1 MASDELIKR
10 ILKELDEMPPLP
22 DVVTK
27 VIQMTKN
34 PDVSA
39 SQLNKVIS
47 MDQALTANILKLCNS
62 AYYGL
67 PRVISSVTQAV
78 MYLGFHT
85 VRNLVMT
92 CTMQDMYGG
101 RMGGYGYKEGGLWKH
116 SVAVALGSQILCKK
130 IRPGLN
136 DTAFTAGLLHDL
148 GKMVLNKFVGERF
161 EEIKKVVEEKNIPMH
176 EAEVQVF
183 GFDHALIGAKISD
196 QWNFPPELVQAIG
209 FHHHPEKAKGRP
221 LLAVI
226 VYAADMAA
234 LKLGYGP
241 EIQANEPSELS
252 DYAKEALGPQ
262 AEQFDKLLEEMAEA
276 LDDASQ
282 FMNPVS

>member
-1 MASDELIKR
+1 MASEELIKT
-10 ILKELDEMPPLP
+10 ILKEIGEMPPLP
-22 DVVTK
+22 DVVAK
-27 VIQMTKN
+27 VIRMTKD

-101 RMGGYGYKEGGLWKH
+101 RMSGYGYPEGGLWKH
-116 SVAVALGSQILCKK
+116 SVGVAIASQILCKK
-130 IRPGLN
+130 VRPGLN

-148 GKMVLNKFVGERF
+148 GKMVLNRHVGERF
-161 EEIKKVVEEKNIPMH
+161 QEIAGVMEEKNLGMH
-176 EAEVQVF
+176 EGELEVL
-183 GFDHALIGAKISD
+183 GFDHALIGAKIAD

-209 FHHHPEKAKGRP
+209 FHHYPEKAKGRP

-226 VYAADMAA
+226 VNVGD
-234 LKLGYGP
+234 LLTLRLGHGSNF
-241 EIQANEPSELS
+241 QANQPTEPSA
-252 DYAKEALGPQ
+252 YAKESIGPVADQTDRLSEELEKAL
-262 AEQFDKLLEEMAEA
+262 ERYF
-276 LDDASQ
+276 
-282 FMNPVS
+282 

>member
-1 MASDELIKR
+1 MPSDELIKR
-10 ILKELDEMPPLP
+10 ILKDVGKMPPLP
-22 DVVTK
+22 DVLTMVM
-27 VIQMTKN
+27 QMTKD

-39 SQLNKVIS
+39 SQMNKVIS

-92 CTMQDMYGG
+92 CTLQDSYASQLQ
-101 RMGGYGYKEGGLWKH
+101 GYGYPEGGLWKH
-116 SVAVALGSQILCKK
+116 SVSVAIASQVLCKK

-148 GKMVLNKFVGERF
+148 GKTILNKHVGGRF
-161 EEIKKVVEEKNIPMH
+161 QEIAVLMQEKNILMH
-176 EAEVQVF
+176 EAEAEIF
-183 GFDHALIGAKISD
+183 GFDHAIIGAKIAD

-209 FHHHPEKAKGRP
+209 FHHYPDKAKGHP
-221 LLAVI
+221 LLPAI
-226 VYAADMAA
+226 VNMGDM
-234 LKLGYGP
+234 LSISLGAGSN
-241 EIQANEPSELS
+241 IQLGQSLEPSS
-252 DYAKEALGPQ
+252 YTREALGKVI
-262 AEQFDKLLEEMAEA
+262 DKMEPLLEEIGKA
-276 LDDASQ
+276 LADASL
-282 FMNPVS
+282 FMTPNA